1 MRRPYLALLALALPV
16 LTHAQSRSDAR
27 SVLRDVMENLRV
39 SNCIE
44 KMEKVE
50 KVFVKLKPSDYL
62 QELDTQKAEAL
73 GKEIWDFKLKVHDQ
87 LRSFHRSDR
96 LERDCAN
103 AYRGALRAVRF
114 AEDLVQEHQL
124 RNNIDKLEFPSTA
137 YADNNPHVKRN
148 PKFENFNL
156 KTDLKSGDVLLT
168 RGNAYTSAAIASL
181 GEFDTQFS
189 HLSLVYVDPKGK
201 IWTVEAHIEV
211 GAFVRPLEDHIKDN
225 NFRTMIFRHDDPELA
240 KKAAEYAFNKVKAAS
255 DSKKGNILYDFG
267 FDMSESEKLFCSEI
281 ISHAFS
287 HVSQG
292 KLLIPM
298 FQSRLLLRKESFV
311 KDIGITANE
320 SFIPADMEIDPRFE
334 IIAEWRD
341 ANRINDSH
349 EKDAVLQAMFTWVDE
364 YGYKMNQ
371 ASSRNSLIYRN
382 IAWPLRRV
390 PFLKKYFKDKMP
402 LNMSRELI
410 GYFGVLESIGELLH
424 KELKLANDKAIK
436 ERGLPLLR
444 DEKYNV
450 LEEYRLKDLGTKK
463 KPLHKMF
470 EPQTPKSPKE
480 S

>member
-1 MRRPYLALLALALPV
+1 MRRPFLALQVLALSFM
-16 LTHAQSRSDAR
+16 THAQTTSDIR
-27 SVLRDVMENLRV
+27 PLLRDVMENLRV
-39 SNCIE
+39 SNCVE

-50 KVFVKLKPSDYL
+50 KVFVKLKPSDY
-62 QELDTQKAEAL
+62 QRELEAQKAEML
-73 GKEIWDFKLKVHDQ
+73 SKEIWDFKLKVHDQ

-96 LERDCAN
+96 LKRDCAN

-114 AEDLVQEHQL
+114 TEDLVHEFQL
-124 RNNIDKLEFPSTA
+124 RNNIDKLDFPTTA
-137 YADNNPHVKRN
+137 FADNNPHVKLN
-148 PKFENFNL
+148 PKFEDFNL
-156 KTDLKSGDVLLT
+156 KTDLKSGDLLLT
-168 RGNAYTSAAIASL
+168 RGNAYTSSAIASL

-189 HLSLVYVDPKGK
+189 HLSIVYVDPKGK

-211 GAFVRPLEDHIKDN
+211 GSFVRSLEEHIKDN
-225 NFRTMIFRHDDPELA
+225 NFRTMIFRYDDIKLA
-240 KKAAEYAFNKVKAAS
+240 AQAAEYAFNKVKAAS
-255 DSKKGNILYDFG
+255 ESKQGNILYDFG

-281 ISHAFS
+281 ISHAYS
-287 HVSQG
+287 HVSEG
-292 KLLIPM
+292 KVLVPM
-298 FQSRLLLRKESFV
+298 FQSRLLIRKESFV
-311 KDIGITANE
+311 KDIGITTNE

-349 EKDAVLQAMFTWVDE
+349 EKDAVMHAMFNWVDE
-364 YGYKMNQ
+364 YGYKMKQ
-371 ASSRNSLIYRN
+371 ASSGTSFMYRN
-382 IAWPLRRV
+382 VAWPLRRV
-390 PFLKKYFKDKMP
+390 PLLKRYFKDKMP

-444 DEKYNV
+444 HEKYNV
-450 LEEYRLKDLGTKK
+450 LEEFRLKDLGSRK

-470 EPQTPKSPKE
+470 RPEVPKAPKN